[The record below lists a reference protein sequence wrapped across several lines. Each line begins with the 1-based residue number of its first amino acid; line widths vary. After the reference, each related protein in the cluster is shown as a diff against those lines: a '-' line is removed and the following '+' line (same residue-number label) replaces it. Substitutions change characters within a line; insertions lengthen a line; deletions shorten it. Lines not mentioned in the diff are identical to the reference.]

1 MRESPTSGIE
11 EGGGSLPRGMETV
24 KSVNRGWCHC
34 GVAQHTPGARH
45 VYVSA
50 ANKFIPL
57 FSPAI
62 VPRLG
67 GSPHSAVKTLPKNDT
82 PSSDEYSMLE
92 KNSPQRRSCGGRSRP
107 WESQTRKTEISA
119 AASTDSF
126 AVPVNERGAITVL
139 RCNPADE
146 QQQERDTESGS
157 EVEHRPIFLLVDNIQ
172 RFVDA
177 VR

>member
-11 EGGGSLPRGMETV
+11 EGEGSLPRGMETV

-92 KNSPQRRSCGGRSRP
+92 KNSLQRRSYGGRSRP

-146 QQQERDTESGS
+146 QQQERDYRVG
-157 EVEHRPIFLLVDNIQ
+157 VGGG
-172 RFVDA
+172 A
-177 VR
+177 